1 MCSRGQGDGRW
12 IWMNDVGFFKN
23 RAWSHMG
30 KHHSVDESAV
40 KILPWSGADLCHKP
54 NLSQHTQEHLEPLA
68 VPQVV
73 RGELCPFNAGIDWFM
88 GAWWI
93 ERSSTELHWVMVTL
107 LLLHKPLPICPIT
120 QKQNDNNT
128 IYEIYIHDY
137 KLILF
142 GQTSSSGSS
151 LALQFPNSIYGI
163 GLGILSIKLGDK
175 CGGWWSLLPLA
186 PTSTCV
192 TGGKKML

>member
-1 MCSRGQGDGRW
+1 MRGVTWENITQSMRLQWKPFHEVGLIPATNPALVSTSRSTW
-12 IWMNDVGFFKN
+12 TPLT
-23 RAWSHMG
+23 
-30 KHHSVDESAV
+30 
-40 KILPWSGADLCHKP
+40 LPQL
-54 NLSQHTQEHLEPLA
+54 L
-68 VPQVV
+68 
-73 RGELCPFNAGIDWFM
+73 RGEVCPFNLGIDWFI
-88 GAWWI
+88 AKWWI
-93 ERSSTELHWVMVTL
+93 ERSSTELRWIMATL
-107 LLLHKPLPICPIT
+107 LLLHKPLPTCPIT

-142 GQTSSSGSS
+142 GQTSSSSS

-186 PTSTCV
+186 PASTCV

>member
-1 MCSRGQGDGRW
+1 ME
-12 IWMNDVGFFKN
+12 
-23 RAWSHMG
+23 SHG
-30 KHHSVDESAV
+30 KTSFSWWEYSANPSMKWGWFLPQTQPYSAQPGTPGPPSFSPNFWEVRSV
-40 KILPWSGADLCHKP
+40 
-54 NLSQHTQEHLEPLA
+54 PLM
-68 VPQVV
+68 Q
-73 RGELCPFNAGIDWFM
+73 GIDWFM
-88 GAWWI
+88 AAWWI
-93 ERSSTELHWVMVTL
+93 ERSSTELHWIMVTL

-142 GQTSSSGSS
+142 GQTSSSSS

-175 CGGWWSLLPLA
+175 CGGWWSLPPLA

>member
-1 MCSRGQGDGRW
+1 
-12 IWMNDVGFFKN
+12 
-23 RAWSHMG
+23 MG
-30 KHHSVDESAV
+30 KHHPVMRVQWWEYSENPSME
-40 KILPWSGADLCHKP
+40 WGCHKP
-54 NLSQHTQEHLEPLA
+54 SLSQHNQEHLDPPWSTPNFWEVRA
-68 VPQVV
+68 VPLMQ
-73 RGELCPFNAGIDWFM
+73 GIDWFM
-88 GAWWI
+88 AAWWI
-93 ERSSTELHWVMVTL
+93 EWSSTELHWIMVTL

-142 GQTSSSGSS
+142 GQTSSSSS

>member
-1 MCSRGQGDGRW
+1 MEDGSGW
-12 IWMNDVGFFKN
+12 IMWDFLKNICGVTWENITQLMRVQCKSFHEVGLI
-23 RAWSHMG
+23 
-30 KHHSVDESAV
+30 SAPNPALV
-40 KILPWSGADLCHKP
+40 STTRNTWTPLLLPQL
-54 NLSQHTQEHLEPLA
+54 L
-68 VPQVV
+68 
-73 RGELCPFNAGIDWFM
+73 RGEVLPLMQGIDWFM
-88 GAWWI
+88 AAWWI
-93 ERSSTELHWVMVTL
+93 ERSSTELHWIMVTL

-142 GQTSSSGSS
+142 GQTSSSSS

-175 CGGWWSLLPLA
+175 CGGWWSLPPLA

>member
-1 MCSRGQGDGRW
+1 MCSRGQGDGRR
-12 IWMNDVGFFKN
+12 IWMSDVGFK
-23 RAWSHMG
+23 
-30 KHHSVDESAV
+30 K
-40 KILPWSGADLCHKP
+40 KKLCGVTWENITQLMRLQWKP
-54 NLSQHTQEHLEPLA
+54 FHETQTPALVSTTRSTWTPLA
-68 VPQVV
+68 VPNSGEV
-73 RGELCPFNAGIDWFM
+73 RSVPLMQGIDWLM
-88 GAWWI
+88 VARRI
-93 ERSSTELHWVMVTL
+93 ERSSTELLWIMVTL

-142 GQTSSSGSS
+142 GQTSSSSS